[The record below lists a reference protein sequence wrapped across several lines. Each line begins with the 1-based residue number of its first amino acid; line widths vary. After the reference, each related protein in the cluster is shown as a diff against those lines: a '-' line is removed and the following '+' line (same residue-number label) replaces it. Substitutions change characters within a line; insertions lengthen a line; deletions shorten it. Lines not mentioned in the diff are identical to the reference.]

1 MSEKG
6 FAFVV
11 SLFAVDESVDNDLN
25 GRRPCLFVN
34 RTVRLD
40 KATRE

>member
-6 FAFVV
+6 FVFVV
-11 SLFAVDESVDNDLN
+11 SSFAMAESVVTDFN
-25 GRRPCLFVN
+25 GERRLCVN

>member
-6 FAFVV
+6 FTFVV
-11 SLFAVDESVDNDLN
+11 LLFAVDESVVNDLN
-25 GRRPCLFVN
+25 GGRLGLCVN